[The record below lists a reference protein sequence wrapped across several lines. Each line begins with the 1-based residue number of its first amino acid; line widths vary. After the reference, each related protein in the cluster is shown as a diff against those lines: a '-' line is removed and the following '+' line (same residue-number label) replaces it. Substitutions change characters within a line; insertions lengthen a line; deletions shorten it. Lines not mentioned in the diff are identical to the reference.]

1 MRKTIFK
8 GAKIGATTGFITAV
22 CYVIIINV
30 FFILFNLIL
39 RRPIYFQYYPEFIVM
54 FILFVILPAIIIC
67 PATSVIFVFTLKTL
81 RLRRILFTIGCIMI
95 SFIPVIGVYLYNQS
109 LLQGLVYNID
119 PATTNWLMSIFVT
132 VPCILYIIWSF
143 FISQYIYLNFMK
155 SLDVLSPSS

>member
-1 MRKTIFK
+1 
-8 GAKIGATTGFITAV
+8 
-22 CYVIIINV
+22 
-30 FFILFNLIL
+30 
-39 RRPIYFQYYPEFIVM
+39 
-54 FILFVILPAIIIC
+54 
-67 PATSVIFVFTLKTL
+67 L